1 MGRPQS
7 DLSAACQPVRNKG
20 ICGAL
25 PWPIADEYLA
35 PSGRILFTV
44 ETIMDGVPIKLE
56 EGKNRAGMM
65 GLIRELLRP
74 YRGSLVLILV
84 AMLVQSTMTLA
95 APWPLKIILDN
106 VVVGKKLDPWAARL
120 LGPLLAHGHRVHL
133 AMVAALA
140 VVIIA
145 ILNATASY
153 VANYFTESVGQWV
166 ANDLRMRTY
175 HHLQYLSLRYYD
187 THQSGVLLSTITADV
202 LTIQNFASSAT
213 LGIVVDMFTI
223 LGMLVVML
231 CLNWDFT
238 LVAVA
243 VTPLL
248 LLLASRFKKAVK
260 KSTHEVRKQQSNI
273 VSVVQQ
279 DLESIRVVTAFG
291 RQELEQAMLETVSHA
306 TVAAALKARQVKAL
320 LSPIVT
326 VIVSLCIAFVLW
338 RGSLLILAGGMTA
351 GELTVFLSYLASF
364 FKPVKDLASMNNS
377 IAMTAVAVER
387 IRTILDADTILP
399 EKPDGSEQAIRGDI
413 VFDHV
418 AFAYDESCPVLRDVC
433 FTVKA
438 GQMVGVV
445 GPTGGGKSTIMSLIP
460 RFYDPDAGRIQVDG
474 LDVRD
479 FRLQALRDQIGYV
492 LQETVLFRG
501 TVRDNIAY
509 GRAGATD
516 EEIIEAAKLANA
528 DEFIARMPDGYQT
541 LVGDRGDTLS
551 GGQRQRIGIARAII
565 RNNPILI
572 LDEPT
577 AALDTESER
586 LVIEALQRLM
596 KGRTVLTIAH
606 RLSTIRDADK
616 IIVLKGGVVA
626 EQGTHDELLAMGG
639 TYAELYSVQ
648 FDTTPAK
655 AAP

>member
-1 MGRPQS
+1 
-7 DLSAACQPVRNKG
+7 
-20 ICGAL
+20 
-25 PWPIADEYLA
+25 
-35 PSGRILFTV
+35 
-44 ETIMDGVPIKLE
+44 MDGVATQLADDPK
-56 EGKNRAGMM
+56 GQGMM

-74 YRGSLVLILV
+74 YRGSLIIILV

-106 VVVGKKLDPWAARL
+106 VIVGHKLDPWIAGL
-120 LGPLLAHGHRVHL
+120 LKPMLAHGHRVHL
-133 AMVAALA
+133 AAVAALA
-140 VVIIA
+140 VILIA
-145 ILNATASY
+145 ILNAAASY

-202 LTIQNFASSAT
+202 LTIQNFASAAT

-223 LGMLVVML
+223 LGMLVVMF

-238 LVAVA
+238 LIAVG
-243 VTPLL
+243 VTPLM

-273 VSVVQQ
+273 VAVVQQ

-291 RQELEQAMLETVSHA
+291 RQELEQEALAVVSHA

-326 VIVSLCIAFVLW
+326 VIVSCCIAFVLW

-377 IAMTAVAVER
+377 IAVTAVAVER
-387 IRTILDADTILP
+387 IRTILDADSILP
-399 EKPDGSEQAIRGDI
+399 EKPEAREQAIRGEI

-418 AFAYDESCPVLRDVC
+418 AFAYDETCPVLQDVS
-433 FTVKA
+433 FTVEP
-438 GQMVGVV
+438 GQMIGVV

-460 RFYDPDAGRIQVDG
+460 RFYDPSAGKVLVDG
-474 LDVRD
+474 VDVRD
-479 FRLQALRDQIGYV
+479 FRLQALRNQIGYV

-516 EEIIEAAKLANA
+516 EEIEEAAKLANA
-528 DEFIARMPDGYQT
+528 DEFIARMPNGYQT
-541 LVGDRGDTLS
+541 FVGDRGDTLS
-551 GGQRQRIGIARAII
+551 GGQRQRIGIARAVI

-586 LVIEALQRLM
+586 LVIEALERLM

-626 EQGTHDELLAMGG
+626 EQGTHDQLLAMGG
-639 TYAELYSVQ
+639 TYAELYSIQ
-648 FDTTPAK
+648 FDTTAAK
-655 AAP
+655 AAL

>member
-1 MGRPQS
+1 
-7 DLSAACQPVRNKG
+7 
-20 ICGAL
+20 
-25 PWPIADEYLA
+25 
-35 PSGRILFTV
+35 
-44 ETIMDGVPIKLE
+44 MDGVAIQQE
-56 EGKNRAGMM
+56 DNENHQGMM
-65 GLIRELLRP
+65 VLIRELLRP
-74 YRGSLVLILV
+74 YRRSLAIILA
-84 AMLVQSTMTLA
+84 AMVVQSTATLA
-95 APWPLKIILDN
+95 APWPLKIVLDN
-106 VVVGKKLDPWAARL
+106 VILGRKLNPWMARWL
-120 LGPLLAHGHRVHL
+120 NPLLAHGHREHL
-133 AMVAALA
+133 AMTAAFAVVVIAVLNALA
-140 VVIIA
+140 
-145 ILNATASY
+145 SY
-153 VANYFTESVGQWV
+153 LANYYTESVGQWV

-213 LGIVVDMFTI
+213 LGIVIDMITI
-223 LGMLVVML
+223 LGMLVIMF
-231 CLNWDFT
+231 CMNWDFT
-238 LVAVA
+238 LIAVA
-243 VTPLL
+243 VTPLM

-273 VSVVQQ
+273 VAVVQQ

-291 RQELEQAMLETVSHA
+291 RQELEQEALQAVSHA

-320 LSPIVT
+320 LSPL
-326 VIVSLCIAFVLW
+326 VSILVAFCVGFVLW
-338 RGSLLILAGGMTA
+338 RGSLLILAGWMTA

-377 IAMTAVAVER
+377 IAQTAVAVER
-387 IRTILDADTILP
+387 IRTILDADAVLP
-399 EKPDGSEQAIRGDI
+399 EKQNAQEKPIRGEI

-418 AFAYDESCPVLRDVC
+418 AFAYDESCPVLRDVS
-433 FTVKA
+433 FTVEP
-438 GQMVGVV
+438 GQMIGVV

-460 RFYDPDAGRIQVDG
+460 RFYDPSAGKVLVDG
-474 LDVRD
+474 IDVRD
-479 FRLQALRDQIGYV
+479 YRLQVLRNQIGYV

-501 TVRDNIAY
+501 SVRDNIAY

-516 EEIIEAAKLANA
+516 EEIVEAAKLANA
-528 DEFIARMPDGYQT
+528 DEFISRMPNGYQT
-541 LVGDRGDTLS
+541 FVGDRGDTLS

-586 LVIEALQRLM
+586 LVIEALERLM

-626 EQGTHDELLAMGG
+626 EQGTHDQLLKMGG

-648 FDTTPAK
+648 FDTTAAK

>member
-1 MGRPQS
+1 
-7 DLSAACQPVRNKG
+7 
-20 ICGAL
+20 
-25 PWPIADEYLA
+25 
-35 PSGRILFTV
+35 
-44 ETIMDGVPIKLE
+44 MDGVATPQEDDNK
-56 EGKNRAGMM
+56 RSGMM

-74 YRGSLVLILV
+74 YRGSLAIILT
-84 AMLVQSTMTLA
+84 AMVVQSAMTLA

-106 VVVGKKLDPWAARL
+106 VVVGRRLDSWMARL
-120 LGPLLAHGHRVHL
+120 LPPLLTHGHRVHL
-133 AMVAALA
+133 AMLAALA
-140 VVIIA
+140 VVCIA
-145 ILNATASY
+145 IFNAGASY
-153 VANYFTESVGQWV
+153 IANYFTESVGQWV

-213 LGIVVDMFTI
+213 LGIVIDMFTM
-223 LGMLVVML
+223 LGMLVVMFFL
-231 CLNWDFT
+231 SWDFT
-238 LVAVA
+238 LIAVA
-243 VTPLL
+243 VTPLM

-273 VSVVQQ
+273 VAVVQQ

-291 RQELEQAMLETVSHA
+291 RQELEQEALQAVSHA
-306 TVAAALKARQVKAL
+306 TVEAALKARQVKAL
-320 LSPIVT
+320 LSPLVSIIVAFC
-326 VIVSLCIAFVLW
+326 VGFVLW
-338 RGSLLILAGGMTA
+338 RGSLLILAGWMTA
-351 GELTVFLSYLASF
+351 GELTVFLSYLGSF

-377 IAMTAVAVER
+377 IAQTAVAVER
-387 IRTILDADTILP
+387 IRQILDADAILP
-399 EKPDGSEQAIRGDI
+399 EKPDAREQTIRGEI

-418 AFAYDESCPVLRDVC
+418 AFAYDESCPVLRDVS
-433 FTVKA
+433 FTVKP
-438 GQMVGVV
+438 GQMIGVV

-460 RFYDPDAGRIQVDG
+460 RFYDPSAGKVLVDDI
-474 LDVRD
+474 DVRD
-479 FRLQALRDQIGYV
+479 YRLQTLRNQIGYV

-501 TVRDNIAY
+501 SVRDNIAY
-509 GRAGATD
+509 GRAGATE
-516 EEIIEAAKLANA
+516 EEIVEAAKLANA
-528 DEFIARMPDGYQT
+528 DEFISRMPAGYQT
-541 LVGDRGDTLS
+541 FVGDRGDTLS

-577 AALDTESER
+577 AELDTESER
-586 LVIEALQRLM
+586 LVIEALERLM

-626 EQGTHDELLAMGG
+626 EQGTHDQLLALGG

-648 FDTTPAK
+648 FDTTAAK

>member
-1 MGRPQS
+1 
-7 DLSAACQPVRNKG
+7 
-20 ICGAL
+20 
-25 PWPIADEYLA
+25 
-35 PSGRILFTV
+35 
-44 ETIMDGVPIKLE
+44 
-56 EGKNRAGMM
+56 
-65 GLIRELLRP
+65 
-74 YRGSLVLILV
+74 
-84 AMLVQSTMTLA
+84 
-95 APWPLKIILDN
+95 
-106 VVVGKKLDPWAARL
+106 
-120 LGPLLAHGHRVHL
+120 
-133 AMVAALA
+133 
-140 VVIIA
+140 
-145 ILNATASY
+145 
-153 VANYFTESVGQWV
+153 
-166 ANDLRMRTY
+166 MRTY

-223 LGMLVVML
+223 LGMLVVMFF
-231 CLNWDFT
+231 LNWDFT
-238 LVAVA
+238 LIAVA
-243 VTPLL
+243 ITPLL

-260 KSTHEVRKQQSNI
+260 SSTHEVRKQQSNI

-279 DLESIRVVTAFG
+279 DLESIRVVKAFG
-291 RQELEQAMLETVSHA
+291 RQELEQQELAAVSAA

-320 LSPIVT
+320 LSPIVSI
-326 VIVSLCIAFVLW
+326 IVSFCVAFVLW
-338 RGSLLILAGGMTA
+338 RGSLLILKGGMTA

-377 IAMTAVAVER
+377 IAQTAVAVER
-387 IRTILDADTILP
+387 IRTILDADAVLP
-399 EKPDGSEQAIRGDI
+399 EKPDASEQKIKGEI
-413 VFDHV
+413 VFEHV
-418 AFAYDESCPVLRDVC
+418 AFAYDASCPVLRDVS
-433 FTVKA
+433 FTVKP
-438 GQMVGVV
+438 GQMIGVV

-460 RFYDPDAGRIQVDG
+460 RFYDPSAGAVLVDG
-474 LDVRD
+474 IDVRD
-479 FRLQALRDQIGYV
+479 YRVRALRDQIGYV

-509 GRAGATD
+509 GRADATE

-528 DEFIARMPDGYQT
+528 DEFIARMPNGYQSF
-541 LVGDRGDTLS
+541 VGDRGDTLS

-586 LVIEALQRLM
+586 LVIEALERLM

-606 RLSTIRDADK
+606 RLSTIRDANK
-616 IIVLKGGVVA
+616 IIVLKDGVVA
-626 EQGTHDELLAMGG
+626 EQGTHDQLLALGG

>member
-1 MGRPQS
+1 
-7 DLSAACQPVRNKG
+7 
-20 ICGAL
+20 
-25 PWPIADEYLA
+25 
-35 PSGRILFTV
+35 
-44 ETIMDGVPIKLE
+44 MDGVAIPQEKDDE
-56 EGKNRAGMM
+56 RAGMM

-74 YRGSLVLILV
+74 YRGSLAIILA
-84 AMLVQSTMTLA
+84 AMIVQSAMTLA

-106 VVVGKKLDPWAARL
+106 VVVGRRLDSWMARL
-120 LGPLLAHGHRVHL
+120 LEPLLTHGHRVHL
-133 AMVAALA
+133 AMLAALA
-140 VVIIA
+140 VVCIA
-145 ILNATASY
+145 IFNALASY
-153 VANYFTESVGQWV
+153 TANYFTESVGQWV

-213 LGIVVDMFTI
+213 LGIVVDMITI
-223 LGMLVVML
+223 LGMLVIMFF
-231 CLNWDFT
+231 LNWDFT
-238 LVAVA
+238 LIAVA

-273 VSVVQQ
+273 VAVVQQ

-291 RQELEQAMLETVSHA
+291 RQELEQETLQAVSNA
-306 TVAAALKARQVKAL
+306 TVVAALKARQVKAL
-320 LSPIVT
+320 LSPIVSI
-326 VIVSLCIAFVLW
+326 IVAFCIGFVLW
-338 RGSLLILAGGMTA
+338 RGSLLILAGWMTA
-351 GELTVFLSYLASF
+351 GELTVFLSYLGSF

-377 IAMTAVAVER
+377 IAQTAVAVER
-387 IRTILDADTILP
+387 IRTILDADAILP
-399 EKPDGSEQAIRGDI
+399 EKPEAREQPIRGEI

-418 AFAYDESCPVLRDVC
+418 AFAYDESCPVLRDVS
-433 FTVKA
+433 FTVKP
-438 GQMVGVV
+438 GQMIGVV

-460 RFYDPDAGRIQVDG
+460 RFYDPGAGKVLVDG
-474 LDVRD
+474 IDVRD
-479 FRLQALRDQIGYV
+479 YRLQSLRNQIGYV

-501 TVRDNIAY
+501 SVRDNIAY
-509 GRAGATD
+509 GRVGATD
-516 EEIIEAAKLANA
+516 EEIGEAAKLANA
-528 DEFIARMPDGYQT
+528 DEFISRMPNGYQT
-541 LVGDRGDTLS
+541 FVGDRGDTLS

-586 LVIEALQRLM
+586 LVIEALERLM

-616 IIVLKGGVVA
+616 IIVLKDGVVA
-626 EQGTHDELLAMGG
+626 EQGTHDQLLALGG

-648 FDTTPAK
+648 FDTTAAK
-655 AAP
+655 AAL

>member
-1 MGRPQS
+1 MVE
-7 DLSAACQPVRNKG
+7 AAQQ
-20 ICGAL
+20 I
-25 PWPIADEYLA
+25 
-35 PSGRILFTV
+35 
-44 ETIMDGVPIKLE
+44 DGE
-56 EGKNRAGMM
+56 EGRGMM

-74 YRGSLVLILV
+74 YRGSLAIILF
-84 AMLVQSTMTLA
+84 AMLVQSLMTLA
-95 APWPLKIILDN
+95 APWPLKIVIDN
-106 VVVGKKLDPWAARL
+106 VVVGQKLDRWLARL
-120 LGPLLAHGHRVHL
+120 IEPVLLHAHRAHL
-133 AMVAALA
+133 AEIAALA
-140 VVIIA
+140 VILIA
-145 ILNATASY
+145 VFNALASY
-153 VANYFTESVGQWV
+153 TANYFTESVGQWV

-231 CLNWDFT
+231 FLNWDFT
-238 LVAVA
+238 LIAIA
-243 VTPLL
+243 ITPLL
-248 LLLASRFKKAVK
+248 LLLATRFKKAVK
-260 KSTHEVRKQQSNI
+260 SSTHEVRKQQSNI
-273 VSVVQQ
+273 VAVVQQ

-291 RQELEQAMLETVSHA
+291 RQELEQQALAAVSAA

-320 LSPIVT
+320 LSPIVA
-326 VIVSLCIAFVLW
+326 VIVSFCVAFVLW
-338 RGSLLILAGGMTA
+338 RGSLLILRGGMTA

-377 IAMTAVAVER
+377 IAQTAVAVER
-387 IRTILDADTILP
+387 IRTILDADAVLP
-399 EKPDGSEQAIRGDI
+399 EKSDANEQKIKGEI

-418 AFAYDESCPVLRDVC
+418 AFAYDASCPVLRDVS
-433 FTVKA
+433 FTVKP
-438 GQMVGVV
+438 GQMIGVV

-460 RFYDPDAGRIQVDG
+460 RFYDPSAGAVRVDG
-474 LDVRD
+474 IDVRD
-479 FRLQALRDQIGYV
+479 YRLQALRDQIGYV

-509 GRAGATD
+509 GREDATE

-528 DEFIARMPDGYQT
+528 DEFIARMPNGYQT
-541 LVGDRGDTLS
+541 FVGDRGDTLS

-586 LVIEALQRLM
+586 FVIEALERLM

-616 IIVLKGGVVA
+616 IIVLKDGVVA
-626 EQGTHDELLAMGG
+626 EQGTHDQLLALGG